1 MATTILLKEN
11 ELTKKTLLGGNIDID
26 LYIPCIADA
35 QRIRLE
41 EILGETL
48 YNKICLDFENDDLT
62 GEYLTLYEGYIVPFI
77 IAAAAVEY
85 LLIGAY
91 KVNNNGIFKAQP
103 DNSVAVDKTEVDYL
117 VNNMRLKSEMYQ
129 DRMLR
134 WLYKNNLP
142 EYVSSSTN
150 IVNPMRSNLIC
161 GKWWLDKPY

>member
-11 ELTKKTLLGGNIDID
+11 ELTKNTLLGGNIDID

-48 YNKICLDFENDDLT
+48 YNKICLDFENDDLE
-62 GEYLTLYEGYIVPFI
+62 GDYLTLYEGYIVPFL

-134 WLYKNNLP
+134 WLNKFHLP
-142 EYVSSSTN
+142 EYVSNSNN

>member
-1 MATTILLKEN
+1 MATTILLREN
-11 ELTKKTLLGGNIDID
+11 ELTKNTLLGGNIDID

-48 YNKICLDFENDDLT
+48 YNKICLDFENDDLEN
-62 GEYLTLYEGYIVPFI
+62 EYLTLYEGYIVPFL
-77 IAAAAVEY
+77 IAASAVEY

-103 DNSVAVDKTEVDYL
+103 DNSVAIDKTEVDYL

>member
-11 ELTKKTLLGGNIDID
+11 ELTKNTLLGGNIDID

-48 YNKICLDFENDDLT
+48 YNKICVDFENDELIGD
-62 GEYLTLYEGYIVPFI
+62 YNTLYDGYIVPFL

-91 KVNNNGIFKAQP
+91 KVNNNGIFKTQP
-103 DNSVAVDKTEVDYL
+103 ENSVAVDKTEVDYL

-129 DRMLR
+129 DRMVR
-134 WLYKNNLP
+134 WLWLNNLP
-142 EYVSSSTN
+142 EWVANGTN
-150 IVNPMRSNLIC
+150 VVNPLSNNLMF
-161 GKWWLDKPY
+161 GKWYLSNR

>member
-11 ELTKKTLLGGNIDID
+11 ELTKNTLLGGNIDID

-48 YNKICLDFENDDLT
+48 YNKICLDFENDDLEN
-62 GEYLTLYEGYIVPFI
+62 EYLTLYEGYIVPFL

-134 WLYKNNLP
+134 WLYKFNLP

>member
-1 MATTILLKEN
+1 MATTILLREN
-11 ELTKKTLLGGNIDID
+11 ELTKNTLLGGNIDID

-48 YNKICLDFENDDLT
+48 YNKICLDFENDDLEN
-62 GEYLTLYEGYIVPFI
+62 EYLTLYDGYIVPFI

-103 DNSVAVDKTEVDYL
+103 DNSVAIDKTEVDYL

>member
-1 MATTILLKEN
+1 MATTILLREN
-11 ELTKKTLLGGNIDID
+11 ELTKNTLLGGNIDID

-48 YNKICLDFENDDLT
+48 YNKICLDFENDDLE
-62 GEYLTLYEGYIVPFI
+62 GDYLTLYDAYIVPFI

-103 DNSVAVDKTEVDYL
+103 ENSVAVDKTEVDYL

-134 WLYKNNLP
+134 WLYKFNLP

>member
-11 ELTKKTLLGGNIDID
+11 ELTKNTLLGGNIDID

-35 QRIRLE
+35 QRTRLE

-48 YNKICLDFENDDLT
+48 YNKICLDFENDDLD
-62 GEYLTLYEGYIVPFI
+62 GEYLTLYEGYIVPFL

-103 DNSVAVDKTEVDYL
+103 DNSIAIDKTEVDYL
-117 VNNMRLKSEMYQ
+117 VNNMRLKSEMYR
-129 DRMLR
+129 DRMFR
-134 WLYKNNLP
+134 WLAKFHLP
-142 EYVSSSTN
+142 EYVSSSNN
-150 IVNPMRSNLIC
+150 IVNPIRSNLIC
-161 GKWWLDKPY
+161 GKWWLDRPY

>member
-1 MATTILLKEN
+1 MATTILLREN
-11 ELTKKTLLGGNIDID
+11 ELTKNTLLGGNIDID

-48 YNKICLDFENDDLT
+48 YNKICLDFENDDLEN
-62 GEYLTLYEGYIVPFI
+62 EYLTLYEGYIVPFL

-91 KVNNNGIFKAQP
+91 KVNNNGIFKTQP
-103 DNSVAVDKTEVDYL
+103 DNSVAIDKTEVDYL

>member
-11 ELTKKTLLGGNIDID
+11 ELTKNTLLGGNIDID

-48 YNKICLDFENDDLT
+48 YNKICLDFENDDLEN
-62 GEYLTLYEGYIVPFI
+62 EYLTLYEGYIVPFI

>member
-1 MATTILLKEN
+1 MATTILLREN
-11 ELTKKTLLGGNIDID
+11 ELTKNTLLGGNIDID

-41 EILGETL
+41 EIVGETL
-48 YNKICLDFENDDLT
+48 YNKICLDFENDDLEN
-62 GEYLTLYEGYIVPFI
+62 EYLTLYEGYIIPFL

-91 KVNNNGIFKAQP
+91 KVNNNGIFKTQP
-103 DNSVAVDKTEVDYL
+103 DNSVAIDKTEVDYL

>member
-11 ELTKKTLLGGNIDID
+11 ELTKNTLLGGNIDID

-48 YNKICLDFENDDLT
+48 YNKICLDFENDDLE
-62 GEYLTLYEGYIVPFI
+62 GDYLTLYEGYIVPFI

-134 WLYKNNLP
+134 WLYKFNLP

>member
-1 MATTILLKEN
+1 MATTILLREN
-11 ELTKKTLLGGNIDID
+11 ELTKNTLLGGNIDID

-48 YNKICLDFENDDLT
+48 YNKICLDFENDDLE
-62 GEYLTLYEGYIVPFI
+62 GDYLTLYEGYIVPFI

-134 WLYKNNLP
+134 WLYKFNLP

-150 IVNPMRSNLIC
+150 IVNPMRPNLIC

>member
-1 MATTILLKEN
+1 MATTILLREN
-11 ELTKKTLLGGNIDID
+11 ELTKNTLLGGNIDID

-35 QRIRLE
+35 QRTRLE

-48 YNKICLDFENDDLT
+48 YNKICLDFENDDLE
-62 GEYLTLYEGYIVPFI
+62 GDYLTLYEGYIVPFI

-117 VNNMRLKSEMYQ
+117 VNNMRLKSEMYR
-129 DRMLR
+129 DRMFR
-134 WLYKNNLP
+134 WLARFHLP
-142 EYVSSSTN
+142 EYVSNSNN

>member
-11 ELTKKTLLGGNIDID
+11 ELTKNTLLGGNIDID

-48 YNKICLDFENDDLT
+48 YNKICLDFENDDLEN
-62 GEYLTLYEGYIVPFI
+62 EYLTLYEGYIVPFL

>member
-1 MATTILLKEN
+1 MATTILLREN
-11 ELTKKTLLGGNIDID
+11 ELTKNTLLGGNIDID

-48 YNKICLDFENDDLT
+48 YNKICLDFENDDLEN
-62 GEYLTLYEGYIVPFI
+62 EYLTLYEGYIVPFL

>member
-1 MATTILLKEN
+1 MATTILLREN
-11 ELTKKTLLGGNIDID
+11 ELTKNTLLGGNIDID

-48 YNKICLDFENDDLT
+48 YNKICLDFENDDLEN
-62 GEYLTLYEGYIVPFI
+62 EYLTLYEGYIVPFI

-117 VNNMRLKSEMYQ
+117 VNNMRLKSEMYR
-129 DRMLR
+129 DRMFR
-134 WLYKNNLP
+134 WLAKFHLP
-142 EYVSSSTN
+142 EYVSNSNN

>member
-1 MATTILLKEN
+1 MEN
-11 ELTKKTLLGGNIDID
+11 
-26 LYIPCIADA
+26 
-35 QRIRLE
+35 
-41 EILGETL
+41 
-48 YNKICLDFENDDLT
+48 
-62 GEYLTLYEGYIVPFI
+62 EYLTLYEGYIVPFI

-103 DNSVAVDKTEVDYL
+103 DNSVAIDKTEVDYL

>member
-11 ELTKKTLLGGNIDID
+11 ELTKNTLLGGNIDID

-48 YNKICLDFENDDLT
+48 YNKICLDFEDDELA
-62 GEYLTLYEGYIVPFI
+62 GEYLTLYEGYIVPFL

-91 KVNNNGIFKAQP
+91 KVNNNGIFK
-103 DNSVAVDKTEVDYL
+103 
-117 VNNMRLKSEMYQ
+117 
-129 DRMLR
+129 
-134 WLYKNNLP
+134 
-142 EYVSSSTN
+142 
-150 IVNPMRSNLIC
+150 
-161 GKWWLDKPY
+161 

>member
-11 ELTKKTLLGGNIDID
+11 ELTKNTLLGGNIDID

-48 YNKICLDFENDDLT
+48 YNKICLDFEDDELA
-62 GEYLTLYEGYIVPFI
+62 GEYLTLYEGYIVPFL

-103 DNSVAVDKTEVDYL
+103 DNSVAIDKTEVDYL

>member
-1 MATTILLKEN
+1 MATTILLREN
-11 ELTKKTLLGGNIDID
+11 ELTKNTLLGGNIDID

-48 YNKICLDFENDDLT
+48 YNKICLDFENDDLEN
-62 GEYLTLYEGYIVPFI
+62 EYLTLYEGYIIPFL

-91 KVNNNGIFKAQP
+91 KVNNNGIFKTQP
-103 DNSVAVDKTEVDYL
+103 DNSVAIDKTEVDYL

>member
-1 MATTILLKEN
+1 MATTILLREN
-11 ELTKKTLLGGNIDID
+11 ELTKNTLLGGNIDID

>member
-11 ELTKKTLLGGNIDID
+11 ELTKNTLLGGNIDID

-35 QRIRLE
+35 QRTRLE

-48 YNKICLDFENDDLT
+48 YNKICLDFENDDLE
-62 GEYLTLYEGYIVPFI
+62 GEYLTLYEGYIVPFL

-103 DNSVAVDKTEVDYL
+103 DNSIAIDKTEVDYL
-117 VNNMRLKSEMYQ
+117 VNNMRLKSEMYR
-129 DRMLR
+129 DRMFR
-134 WLYKNNLP
+134 WLAKFHLP
-142 EYVSSSTN
+142 EYVSSSNN
-150 IVNPMRSNLIC
+150 IVNPIRSNLIC
-161 GKWWLDKPY
+161 GKWWLDRPY

>member
-11 ELTKKTLLGGNIDID
+11 ELTKNTLLGGNIDID

-48 YNKICLDFENDDLT
+48 YNKICLDFENDDLEN
-62 GEYLTLYEGYIVPFI
+62 EYLTLYEGYIVPFL

-117 VNNMRLKSEMYQ
+117 VNNMRLKSEM
-129 DRMLR
+129 
-134 WLYKNNLP
+134 
-142 EYVSSSTN
+142 
-150 IVNPMRSNLIC
+150 
-161 GKWWLDKPY
+161 

>member
-11 ELTKKTLLGGNIDID
+11 ELTKNTLLGGNIDID

-48 YNKICLDFENDDLT
+48 YNKICLDFEEDELA
-62 GEYLTLYEGYIVPFI
+62 GEYLTLYEGYIVPFL

-103 DNSVAVDKTEVDYL
+103 DNSVAIDKTEVDYL

>member
-1 MATTILLKEN
+1 MATTILLREN
-11 ELTKKTLLGGNIDID
+11 ELTKNTLLGGNIDID

-48 YNKICLDFENDDLT
+48 YNKICLDFENDDLEN
-62 GEYLTLYEGYIVPFI
+62 EYLTLYEGYIVPFI

-103 DNSVAVDKTEVDYL
+103 DNSVAIDKTEVDYL

>member
-1 MATTILLKEN
+1 MATTILLREN
-11 ELTKKTLLGGNIDID
+11 ELTKNTLLGGNIDID

-48 YNKICLDFENDDLT
+48 YNKICLDFENDDLD

-134 WLYKNNLP
+134 WLYKFNLP

>member
-1 MATTILLKEN
+1 MATTILLREN
-11 ELTKKTLLGGNIDID
+11 ELTKNTLLGGNIDID

-48 YNKICLDFENDDLT
+48 YNKICLDFENDDLEN
-62 GEYLTLYEGYIVPFI
+62 EYLTLYEGYIVPFI

>member
-1 MATTILLKEN
+1 MATTILLREN
-11 ELTKKTLLGGNIDID
+11 ELTKNTLLGGNIDID

-48 YNKICLDFENDDLT
+48 YNKICLNFENDDLD
-62 GEYLTLYEGYIVPFI
+62 GDYLTLYEGYIVPFI

-134 WLYKNNLP
+134 WLRKNHLP
-142 EYVSSSTN
+142 EYVSNSTN
-150 IVNPMRSNLIC
+150 IVNPMHSNLIC

>member
-1 MATTILLKEN
+1 MATTILLREN
-11 ELTKKTLLGGNIDID
+11 ELTKNTLLGGNIDID

-35 QRIRLE
+35 QRIRFE

-48 YNKICLDFENDDLT
+48 YNKICLDFENDDLEN
-62 GEYLTLYEGYIVPFI
+62 EYLTLYEGYIVPFI

-103 DNSVAVDKTEVDYL
+103 DNSVAIDKTEVDYL

>member
-1 MATTILLKEN
+1 MATTILLREN
-11 ELTKKTLLGGNIDID
+11 ELTKNTLLGGNIDID

-48 YNKICLDFENDDLT
+48 YNKICLDFENDDLD
-62 GEYLTLYEGYIVPFI
+62 GDYLTLYEGYIVPFI

-103 DNSVAVDKTEVDYL
+103 ENSVAVDKTEVDYL

-134 WLYKNNLP
+134 WLYKFNLP

-161 GKWWLDKPY
+161 GKWWLDRPY

>member
-11 ELTKKTLLGGNIDID
+11 ELTKNTLLGGNIDID

-41 EILGETL
+41 EILGQTL
-48 YNKICLDFENDDLT
+48 YDKICLDFENDDLD
-62 GEYLTLYEGYIVPFI
+62 GEYLTLYEGYIVPFL

-117 VNNMRLKSEMYQ
+117 VNNMRLKSEMYR
-129 DRMLR
+129 DRMFR
-134 WLYKNNLP
+134 WLAKFHLP
-142 EYVSSSTN
+142 EYVSNSNN

>member
-11 ELTKKTLLGGNIDID
+11 ELTKNTLLGGNIDID

-48 YNKICLDFENDDLT
+48 YNKICLDFENDDLD
-62 GEYLTLYEGYIVPFI
+62 GEYLTLYEGYIVPFL

-117 VNNMRLKSEMYQ
+117 VNNMRLKSEMYR
-129 DRMLR
+129 DRMFR
-134 WLYKNNLP
+134 WLAKFHLP
-142 EYVSSSTN
+142 EYVSNSNN

>member
-1 MATTILLKEN
+1 MATTILLREN
-11 ELTKKTLLGGNIDID
+11 ELTKNTLLGGNIDID

-35 QRIRLE
+35 QRTRLE

-48 YNKICLDFENDDLT
+48 YDKICLDFENDDLD
-62 GEYLTLYEGYIVPFI
+62 GDYLTLYDGYIVPFI

-103 DNSVAVDKTEVDYL
+103 DNSIAIDKTEVDYL
-117 VNNMRLKSEMYQ
+117 VNNMRLKSEMYR
-129 DRMLR
+129 DRMFR
-134 WLYKNNLP
+134 WLAKYHLP

-150 IVNPMRSNLIC
+150 IVNPIRSNLIC

>member
-1 MATTILLKEN
+1 MATTILLREN
-11 ELTKKTLLGGNIDID
+11 ELTKNTLLGGNIDID

-35 QRIRLE
+35 QRTRLE

-48 YNKICLDFENDDLT
+48 YNKICLDFENDDLD
-62 GEYLTLYEGYIVPFI
+62 GDYLTLYEGYIVPFI

-103 DNSVAVDKTEVDYL
+103 DNSIAIDKTEVDYL
-117 VNNMRLKSEMYQ
+117 VNNMRLKSEMYR
-129 DRMLR
+129 DRMFR
-134 WLYKNNLP
+134 WLAKYQLP

-150 IVNPMRSNLIC
+150 IVNPIRSNLIC

>member
-11 ELTKKTLLGGNIDID
+11 ELTKNTLLGGNIDID

-48 YNKICLDFENDDLT
+48 YNKICLDFENDDLEN
-62 GEYLTLYEGYIVPFI
+62 EYLTLYEGYIVPFL

-91 KVNNNGIFKAQP
+91 KVNNNGIFKTQP
-103 DNSVAVDKTEVDYL
+103 DNSVAIDKTEVDYL

>member
-11 ELTKKTLLGGNIDID
+11 ELTKNTLLGGNIDID

-35 QRIRLE
+35 QRTRLE

-48 YNKICLDFENDDLT
+48 YNKICLDFENDDLD
-62 GEYLTLYEGYIVPFI
+62 GDYLTLYEGYIVPFI

-103 DNSVAVDKTEVDYL
+103 DNSIAIDKTEVDYL
-117 VNNMRLKSEMYQ
+117 VNNMRLKSEMYR
-129 DRMLR
+129 DRMFR
-134 WLYKNNLP
+134 WLAKYHLP
-142 EYVSSSTN
+142 EYVSSSTK
-150 IVNPMRSNLIC
+150 IVNPIRSNLIC
-161 GKWWLDKPY
+161 GKWWLDRPY

>member
-1 MATTILLKEN
+1 MATTILLREN

-48 YNKICLDFENDDLT
+48 YNKICLDFENDDLEN
-62 GEYLTLYEGYIVPFI
+62 EYLTLYEGYIVPFI

>member
-1 MATTILLKEN
+1 MATTILLREN
-11 ELTKKTLLGGNIDID
+11 ELTKNTLLGGNIDID

-48 YNKICLDFENDDLT
+48 YNKICLDFENDDLD
-62 GEYLTLYEGYIVPFI
+62 GEYLTLYEGYIVPFL

-117 VNNMRLKSEMYQ
+117 VNNMRLKSEMYR
-129 DRMLR
+129 DRMFR
-134 WLYKNNLP
+134 WLAKFHLP
-142 EYVSSSTN
+142 EYVSNSNN